1 MTSKKGKIGSIGINV
16 SRKVEVPDITFQTS
30 VLYPIHMNAEG
41 LDTNIECKVVE
52 LRQIINNYEYTTEGH
67 TSQGRIT
74 NLHIRTILINYDEY
88 VPEGHT
94 SQGRVTDLDLQ
105 TILILYEEYV
115 PEGYG
120 VQGTVTDGNIVTTA
134 IETEM
139 RPEGYGVQ
147 GMVTGGTLT
156 QP

>member
-16 SRKVEVPDITFQTS
+16 SRKVKVPDINFQTS
-30 VLYPIHMNAEG
+30 VLYPIHMNVEG
-41 LDTNIECKVVE
+41 LDTNIECKMVE
-52 LRQIINNYEYTTEGH
+52 LRQIINNYEPTAEGH

-74 NLHIRTILINYDEY
+74 DLDLRTILIEY
-88 VPEGHT
+88 EEYAPEGHT
-94 SQGRVTDLDLQ
+94 SQGRITDLDLQ
-105 TILILYEEYV
+105 TILIEYEEYA

-120 VQGTVTDGNIVTTA
+120 VQGTVTDANIVTTA